1 MGTRSKPRTGIASG
15 THSFR
20 ALISGRGTSFFEI
33 DINLNSHIE
42 IAGKHVGPGHPCL
55 LIAEVAL
62 AHDGSLGMAQAYIDA
77 AADAGVDAIK
87 FQTHIA
93 AAESTSRE
101 TFRVPV
107 FPQDKTRFDYWQ
119 RTSFT
124 LEQWK
129 YLAERARERGLIFLS
144 SPFSMAAV
152 ELLQECAVPAW
163 KIASGEVNNLP
174 LLEHI
179 AETRLPVLLS
189 SGLSSWD
196 ELQTAAKFFIE
207 RRIPLAMMQCTSAYP
222 CPPETWGLNLLA
234 EMRAAFQCPVGLSD
248 HSGSLAPSLAAV
260 ALGANAIEFHLT
272 FHRRMFG
279 PDVASSLTVEQA
291 IDLVGMIRSLEK
303 ALASPVDKN
312 KTAQESSRIRSLF
325 TKSVVAAQS
334 LPAGTILERKHL
346 DFKKPGD
353 GIPAHRYSEL
363 LGRRTIAALA
373 KDDPIRDEA
382 LQ

>member
-1 MGTRSKPRTGIASG
+1 MQRPA
-15 THSFR
+15 
-20 ALISGRGTSFFEI
+20 AGR
-33 DINLNSHIE
+33 LNDRKKIE
-42 IAGKHVGPGHPCL
+42 STLSSVFDIAGQHVGPGHPCF
-55 LIAEVAL
+55 LIAEVAQ

-93 AAESTSRE
+93 TAESTARE

-129 YLAERARERGLIFLS
+129 YLADRARSKGLIFLS
-144 SPFSMAAV
+144 SPFSIAAV
-152 ELLQECAVPAW
+152 DLLKKCGVPAW
-163 KIASGEVNNLP
+163 KIASGEVSNLP

-179 AETRLPVLLS
+179 AETGLPVLLS

-196 ELQTAAKFFIE
+196 ELQTAAKFFSD

-222 CPPETWGLNLLA
+222 CPPETWGLNLLG
-234 EMRAAFQCPVGLSD
+234 EMRSAFQCPVGLSD

-260 ALGANAIEFHLT
+260 TLGANVIEFHLT
-272 FHRRMFG
+272 FHRGMFG

-291 IDLVGMIRSLEK
+291 KELVGMIRTLEK

-312 KTAQESSRIRSLF
+312 KASQDAARIRILF

-353 GIPAHRYSEL
+353 GIPAHQYPEL
-363 LGRRTIAALA
+363 LGRRTKTALA
-373 KDDPIRDEA
+373 QDEPIREET